1 MTRYVT
7 GLVLAALCAQSAP
20 AVAAAHPAQ
29 AAKTERAAGG
39 AQQMKAAEG
48 CMNTWLFNG
57 VWRLR
62 VKSVVPITDGSW
74 AGFGVNAEFRNG
86 TRKTIELGNTGVQ
99 GRGTG
104 VQLIMDDG
112 NALTLN
118 DLDYQ
123 NLGYKDV
130 VQGGTASWQLKYHFA
145 SGANTS
151 AKPAKFIVEID
162 PHQSTKAHYTLHD
175 PSFRVNLT
183 CGQ

>member
-1 MTRYVT
+1 MTRLLT
-7 GLVLAALCAQSAP
+7 GLVLAAICAQSAP
-20 AVAAAHPAQ
+20 AAAETARP
-29 AAKTERAAGG
+29 AGG
-39 AQQMKAAEG
+39 ANQMKAAEG
-48 CMNTWLFNG
+48 CMNTWIFNG

-74 AGFGVNAEFRNG
+74 SGFGVNAEFRNG
-86 TRKTIELGNTGVQ
+86 THKTIELGNTGVQ
-99 GRGTG
+99 GMGTG

-123 NLGYKDV
+123 HLGYKDV
-130 VQGGTASWQLKYHFA
+130 VQGGTASWQIKYHFA
-145 SGANTS
+145 TGANAA

-162 PHQSTKAHYTLHD
+162 PHQSTKAHYTMRD

-183 CGQ
+183 CGA